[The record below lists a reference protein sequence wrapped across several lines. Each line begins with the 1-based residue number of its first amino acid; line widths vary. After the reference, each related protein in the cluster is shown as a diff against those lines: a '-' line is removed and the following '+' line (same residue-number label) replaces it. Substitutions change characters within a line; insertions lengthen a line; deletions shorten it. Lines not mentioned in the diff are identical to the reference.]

1 MPAVSPDCTR
11 FAVAV
16 DWNESLYYL
25 GSSAARA
32 GAVANTL
39 GVWVCRIGPSI
50 FGLWPGSVG
59 AALRAG
65 EARASSR
72 RMFALIDVVALSAPL
87 DEAMPA
93 GPNLEYENEFTALET
108 DARGK
113 PERQFGET
121 VIKATEP
128 DWGDIRDRCAALLAR
143 SRDLRLAC
151 LLTRAQTRTEGLAG
165 LANGLALLVRLCE
178 TLWPTVHP
186 ALESDEPDDAMPRL
200 NVLSVL
206 TDSGALLQDV
216 RAATLVSGRGL
227 GSIPVRTAEVA
238 LGILPAPLP
247 SEGADDGGSGGSPQ
261 MGLELIAGAIRE
273 AHGAGAEDP
282 ARAALAAAEALKA
295 TVSRQSGTEFDL
307 DPLLRRLRPLA
318 KLFGDVL
325 GAASA
330 AGTAGRT
337 LAAAR
342 RDRTTAPAA
351 RRRTIA
357 AAVYPATARRVRA
370 LSGLPGPLARATTP
384 CAYSSASASIS
395 TGTSRPIL
403 RRC

>member
-1 MPAVSPDCTR
+1 
-11 FAVAV
+11 
-16 DWNESLYYL
+16 
-25 GSSAARA
+25 
-32 GAVANTL
+32 
-39 GVWVCRIGPSI
+39 
-50 FGLWPGSVG
+50 
-59 AALRAG
+59 
-65 EARASSR
+65 
-72 RMFALIDVVALSAPL
+72 LIDVVALSAPL

-93 GPNLEYENEFTALET
+93 GPNLEYENEFVALES

-165 LANGLALLVRLCE
+165 LANGLVLLTRLCE

-206 TDSGALLQDV
+206 TDSEGLLQDV
-216 RAATLVSGRGL
+216 RAAALVSGRGP
-227 GSIPVRTAEVA
+227 GNVPVRAAEVA
-238 LGILPAPLP
+238 LGILPAPR
-247 SEGADDGGSGGSPQ
+247 SEGAEDGGSGGPSP
-261 MGLELIAGAIRE
+261 MGLEAIAAAIRA

-318 KLFGDVL
+318 KLFGDAL

-330 AGTAGRT
+330 TDTPGSGPATDDGAGGTAPDDRGGAVSGHGGQVAGAIRISGT
-337 LAAAR
+337 IGSRDDAVRVLERVCEYLDRHEPTNPAPLLIRRAQRLMTMNFVDIVREMAPEGLGSLHKITGLA
-342 RDRTTAPAA
+342 P
-351 RRRTIA
+351 
-357 AAVYPATARRVRA
+357 PE
-370 LSGLPGPLARATTP
+370 
-384 CAYSSASASIS
+384 
-395 TGTSRPIL
+395 
-403 RRC
+403 